1 MTDIVP
7 ADQTYVDGLEDFDES
22 DMMMPTLRIG
32 HNQDVGVLI
41 DNLSGERFTSLEVVI
56 LGLVKQRILWNPE
69 IGETKEDPLCKS
81 YDYDTGYPDPENPTR
96 FPWSASGFQAPV
108 IGQPVPPIN
117 CGDCPLKEWGTH
129 PKNDSPW
136 CTEQHT
142 YVVLTIANDTYAPAI
157 LTLQRTSLKAS
168 RAYMSSFARTK
179 TPMFIV
185 TTNISLSIQKRGNV
199 DYSVVVLGRGRPTPV
214 ELYDNFKAQ
223 YRRIRG
229 ILHTPRS
236 GDPDEVPVAAPASTN
251 TYQPAPAQPA
261 AAPAPE
267 PQPAPVATPAPAPVQ
282 PEPAPAPV
290 AAAATVPAAVA
301 PEPAP
306 QVVAPVP
313 APVAPE
319 PAPVPQVV
327 APVPAPVADI
337 PPAAV
342 VAPVPAPVPADVA
355 PAAVVAPVPAD
366 VAPPAMVQTVATAV
380 PAPAPIS
387 TVSDDELPF

>member
-7 ADQTYVDGLEDFDES
+7 VGAYDVDGLEDFDES

-41 DNLSGERFTSLEVVI
+41 DNLSGERFQTLEVVI

-81 YDYDTGYPDPENPTR
+81 YDFDFGYPDAENPTR
-96 FPWSASGFQAPV
+96 FPWSASGFSPPV

-117 CGDCPLKEWGTH
+117 CGDCPLKEWGSH

-157 LTLQRTSLKAS
+157 LTLQRTGLKAS

-199 DYSVVVLGRGRPTPV
+199 DYSVPVLTRGRPTPI

-236 GDPDEVPVAAPASTN
+236 GNPDEVPVAPPTSTN
-251 TYQPAPAQPA
+251 TYQPAAAQPEPA
-261 AAPAPE
+261 SSAPVAAPAP
-267 PQPAPVATPAPAPVQ
+267 Q

-290 AAAATVPAAVA
+290 ATAAPVPAAVA
-301 PEPAP
+301 PTPAP
-306 QVVAPVP
+306 EPVSAPVDVAP
-313 APVAPE
+313 APVA
-319 PAPVPQVV
+319 
-327 APVPAPVADI
+327 
-337 PPAAV
+337 
-342 VAPVPAPVPADVA
+342 VPADVA
-355 PAAVVAPVPAD
+355 PAAPTPAVPADVAPAAVAPVPAD
-366 VAPPAMVQTVATAV
+366 VAPPLVQTVATA
-380 PAPAPIS
+380 APAPVPVS